1 MYVGRWEVPP
11 AWIIDNCSNE
21 VHYTV
26 EVEQGTVLGDETS
39 GYVVVNMP
47 EGIYKSVHQLQRL
60 LRKHN

>member
-1 MYVGRWEVPP
+1 MRIGRWEVPP

-26 EVEQGTVLGDETS
+26 QVEQGTVLGDETS

-47 EGIYKSVHQLQRL
+47 EGIQIGYINCNQIAAET
-60 LRKHN
+60 